1 MNSVFFFSSR
11 RRHTS
16 CALVTGVQTCAL
28 PIWSDDTLAMKS
40 SWLPVT
46 GPEDGGA
53 VYSGCWVC
61 AGGGG
66 SSSGAFLAQAARAMM
81 DVAMIRCREIFFI
94 FFLLERWFRPPFCRD
109 HVYAVR
115 YAVKTI

>member
-1 MNSVFFFSSR
+1 MRISDWSSDVCSSDLSYLSVSKKMR
-11 RRHTS
+11 
-16 CALVTGVQTCAL
+16 
-28 PIWSDDTLAMKS
+28 SDDTLAMKS
-40 SWLPVT
+40 SWLPLT

-66 SSSGAFLAQAARAMM
+66 SSSGAFLAQAARAMI

>member
-1 MNSVFFFSSR
+1 MR
-11 RRHTS
+11 
-16 CALVTGVQTCAL
+16 
-28 PIWSDDTLAMKS
+28 SDDTLAMKS
-40 SWLPVT
+40 SWLPLT
-46 GPEDGGA
+46 GPEYGGA

-66 SSSGAFLAQAARAMM
+66 SSSGAFLAHAARAMM
-81 DVAMIRCREIFFI
+81 DVAMIRCRDIFFI

-115 YAVKTI
+115 YSRSEERPLGKPC

>member
-1 MNSVFFFSSR
+1 MRSY
-11 RRHTS
+11 
-16 CALVTGVQTCAL
+16 
-28 PIWSDDTLAMKS
+28 DTLAMKS
-40 SWLPVT
+40 SWLPLT

-94 FFLLERWFRPPFCRD
+94 FFLLERWFRPPFLSGSCLCCSLRSQELGRASCRER
-109 HVYAVR
+109 VCQYV
-115 YAVKTI
+115 

>member
-1 MNSVFFFSSR
+1 MR
-11 RRHTS
+11 
-16 CALVTGVQTCAL
+16 
-28 PIWSDDTLAMKS
+28 SDDTLAMKS
-40 SWLPVT
+40 SWLPLT

-81 DVAMIRCREIFFI
+81 DVAMIRSEERRVGKECVSTCRS
-94 FFLLERWFRPPFCRD
+94 RWSPYHEKKNIENNSKNNQKQDVMCQ
-109 HVYAVR
+109 
-115 YAVKTI
+115 K